1 MVSFT
6 VGSRGISRETLLP
19 FGIYIAHHPPFQLF
33 ILAATGKGL
42 GNEDDKLR
50 AAKALTVAAGS
61 TLILLGLFWPCVWM
75 CTHSGSGGRRQNRN
89 FTPINCT
96 VWLLSLMYIGI
107 ASALA
112 VEVSQNFSAMWPW
125 DFDFRENNEWFAQ
138 VPLWTLIVMV
148 GMMTTFVLTSCV
160 LCVCLSLAGRM
171 W

>member
-6 VGSRGISRETLLP
+6 VVPRGISHETLLP
-19 FGIYIAHHPPFQLF
+19 FGIYIAHHPPFQLY
-33 ILAATGKGL
+33 ILAATDKGL
-42 GNEDDKLR
+42 ENDPLR
-50 AAKALTVAAGS
+50 AAKALTIAAGS

-75 CTHSGSGGRRQNRN
+75 CTHSGSGGPRQKRN

-96 VWLLSLMYIGI
+96 VWLLSLMFIGI

-112 VEVSQNFSAMWPW
+112 VEVYQNFSAMWPW
-125 DFDFRENNEWFAQ
+125 DFDFQDNKEWFAQ
-138 VPLWTLIVMV
+138 VPLWTLIAMV
-148 GMMTTFVLTSCV
+148 GMMATFALTSCV

>member
-1 MVSFT
+1 MRHFT
-6 VGSRGISRETLLP
+6 WNSIISL
-19 FGIYIAHHPPFQLF
+19 YIAHPPPFQLF
-33 ILAATGKGL
+33 ILVATGEGL
-42 GNEDDKLR
+42 GNETDQLR

-61 TLILLGLFWPCVWM
+61 TMILLGLFWPCVWM
-75 CTHSGSGGRRQNRN
+75 CTHSGSRGQRQKRN

-96 VWLLSLMYIGI
+96 VWLLSLMFIGI

-112 VEVSQNFSAMWPW
+112 VEVSQNFSTMWPW
-125 DFDFRENNEWFAQ
+125 SVGNNEWFAQ

-148 GMMTTFVLTSCV
+148 GMMATFALTSCV